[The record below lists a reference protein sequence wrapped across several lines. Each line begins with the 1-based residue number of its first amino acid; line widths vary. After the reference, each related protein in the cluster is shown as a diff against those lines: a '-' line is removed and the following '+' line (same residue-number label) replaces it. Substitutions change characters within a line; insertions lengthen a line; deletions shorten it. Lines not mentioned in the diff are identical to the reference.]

1 MDHLSFKTRS
11 VNKASADKA
20 WVVVDASDN
29 TLGRVASQIAN
40 MLRGKHKPSFTPN
53 ADCGDNVIVINAD
66 KLRVTGKKMT
76 DKIYLRHTGYPGG
89 QRSINLRDKKA
100 KNSPSVIE
108 HAVKGMLQGNRLGR
122 EQFRNLFVYAGAE
135 HPHQAQQ
142 PTTVS
147 LTNL

>member
-100 KNSPSVIE
+100 KNSASVIE